1 MREGWRLDLILRYQH
16 SRDGHKLRTFL
27 FQSFL
32 YDSMSGN
39 LGAKSTSESFSMQP
53 KTEESMRKVRRPSK
67 AKSASDAEGERRGDD
82 RGNHS
87 MRQSQDLE
95 QGDAQGS
102 EGTGR
107 LSALNL
113 GRTYGLGFH
122 LLKFSASKLAA
133 HHGLVILQAGFHLVA
148 ISFKR
153 TMHGPVT
160 LNLSLRVTRGHS
172 AQE

>member
-1 MREGWRLDLILRYQH
+1 MFF
-16 SRDGHKLRTFL
+16 T
-27 FQSFL
+27 
-32 YDSMSGN
+32 YDSMSSN

-87 MRQSQDLE
+87 RRQSQDLE

-133 HHGLVILQAGFHLVA
+133 HGLVILQAGFHLVA

-153 TMHGPVT
+153 TMHGPTIT
-160 LNLSLRVTRGHS
+160 LNLSLRVTRRHS